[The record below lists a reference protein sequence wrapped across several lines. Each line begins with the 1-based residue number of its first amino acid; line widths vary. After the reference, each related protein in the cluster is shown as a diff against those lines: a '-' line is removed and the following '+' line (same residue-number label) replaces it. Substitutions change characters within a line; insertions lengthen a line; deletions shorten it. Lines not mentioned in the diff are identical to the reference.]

1 MQFRFEMSIL
11 NQTWS
16 FSKQNQQSAFST
28 PNTFFLITVSLTTGL
43 GVCTI
48 KTKLVKVDKN
58 VNFCPKFG
66 DSTACF

>member
-28 PNTFFLITVSLTTGL
+28 PNTFFFNY
-43 GVCTI
+43 C
-48 KTKLVKVDKN
+48 K
-58 VNFCPKFG
+58 PH
-66 DSTACF
+66 DSRVGCLHNKDQIGES

>member
-28 PNTFFLITVSLTTGL
+28 PNTFLITVSLATLYRVGCL
-43 GVCTI
+43 HN
-48 KTKLVKVDKN
+48 KEKN
-58 VNFCPKFG
+58 GEN
-66 DSTACF
+66 

>member
-28 PNTFFLITVSLTTGL
+28 PNTFFNYCKPHDRVGCLHNKDQIGES
-43 GVCTI
+43 
-48 KTKLVKVDKN
+48 
-58 VNFCPKFG
+58 
-66 DSTACF
+66 